1 VGVSADTQTRE
12 LLAWIAAR
20 PRTYDEAIEA
30 WRTSCPR
37 LSTWDDALIDGLV
50 RVVRDTG
57 AEPSVALTPLGR
69 EVLQTESARESG

>member
-1 VGVSADTQTRE
+1 MAVGTDTQMRE

-37 LSTWDDALIDGLV
+37 LSTWDDALIDGLI
-50 RVVRDTG
+50 RFVRDTG
-57 AEPSVALTPLGR
+57 AEPSVVLTPLGR
-69 EVLQTESARESG
+69 AALETEPAT